1 MVHRAHSSAVAAV
14 WRSPM
19 VDARRRRLVTS
30 VGHVTRRRRRSS
42 WGSCGTQFWYAHRP
56 VVGDS
61 AGVDAGR
68 ATSLQSET
76 RVKASSRRLALI
88 DLYGDRVGNV
98 TAFLLLLRLF
108 TQIVWFVTNK
118 R

>member
-1 MVHRAHSSAVAAV
+1 MGLMWHAV
-14 WRSPM
+14 
-19 VDARRRRLVTS
+19 LVRTPP
-30 VGHVTRRRRRSS
+30 GGGRFGRI
-42 WGSCGTQFWYAHRP
+42 
-56 VVGDS
+56 
-61 AGVDAGR
+61 DAGR

-98 TAFLLLLRLF
+98 TWHAAVLLLLRLF